1 MPAKKNQSY
10 RIPEDDPRFHDT
22 YKFLRRYRDAT
33 YSLKVV
39 VRQMES
45 QFRLQYG
52 TSVDD
57 FLDSIYAAGVELT
70 GSDIAERAKSI
81 DRSNKML
88 KLLDSSVDLLRNNHK
103 HGEQYYWILYLSLIH
118 I

>member
-1 MPAKKNQSY
+1 MARNKKQSY
-10 RIPEDDPRFHDT
+10 ATPEEDPRFHDT

-39 VRQMES
+39 VRQLET
-45 QFRLQYG
+45 QFRMEYG

-57 FLDSIYAAGVELT
+57 FLDSVYAAGIELSGT
-70 GSDIAERAKSI
+70 DIAERAKSI
-81 DRSNKML
+81 ERSNKML

-103 HGEQYYWILYLSLIH
+103 HGEQYY
-118 I
+118 